1 MHGFPWKLSRS
12 SKICQLVWG
21 RLQGKDALL
30 AHFRGTVHL
39 KNTPNEFRPIAI
51 AKDATAIT
59 ASNGT
64 LVLNFLFTTMG
75 PSLVPNF

>member
-1 MHGFPWKLSRS
+1 MIRLHSSMHGFPWKLSRS

-51 AKDATAIT
+51 AKDATGQI
-59 ASNGT
+59 
-64 LVLNFLFTTMG
+64 VVEEVM
-75 PSLVPNF
+75 